1 MKPIL
6 FSFLMLFVLASC
18 SPKQQDS
25 FKTQVVDT
33 LSSAGAEGIASV
45 LTCEGKDAIKDDV
58 SEKLGELKV
67 FQTNQKSTASMLC
80 TVAVSA
86 VLPEV
91 LGVGLNQVPATWG
104 CSGVSVSMS
113 LSDFA
118 QSLCDRVK

>member
-1 MKPIL
+1 MRLIFGCIL
-6 FSFLMLFVLASC
+6 LLFAFVSC
-18 SPKQQDS
+18 SPAQQDS
-25 FKTQVVDT
+25 FKLQVVDT

-45 LTCEGKDAIKDDV
+45 LTCEGKEAIKADLAV
-58 SEKLGELKV
+58 KLGELKV

-91 LGVGLNQVPATWG
+91 LGVGLNQVPEAWK
-104 CSGVSVSMS
+104 CSGASVSMS
-113 LSDFA
+113 LTDFA